1 MASSTITTED
11 RVQRFY
17 EVELIGVRIEARTE
31 MAKALA
37 ENVALPETVKRQIT
51 LMYDMDEA
59 AKTDREHVEDEALKR
74 LHRLIQRETGLKIT
88 EDDWN
93 CNFVRERLV
102 TVDVH
107 REGDRIIKV
116 ERSRR

>member
-1 MASSTITTED
+1 MAPTITTEN

-17 EVELIGVRIEARTE
+17 DVELIGVQVDARTNV
-31 MAKALA
+31 AKALA
-37 ENVALPETVKRQIT
+37 EKVALPDTVKRQIT

-59 AKTDREHVEDEALKR
+59 AKTDREHAEDEALKR
-74 LHRLIQRETGLKIT
+74 LHRLIQRETGLRIT
-88 EDDWN
+88 EDEWN
-93 CNFVRERLV
+93 CDFVRERLV

-107 REGDRIIKV
+107 RDGDRIVKV